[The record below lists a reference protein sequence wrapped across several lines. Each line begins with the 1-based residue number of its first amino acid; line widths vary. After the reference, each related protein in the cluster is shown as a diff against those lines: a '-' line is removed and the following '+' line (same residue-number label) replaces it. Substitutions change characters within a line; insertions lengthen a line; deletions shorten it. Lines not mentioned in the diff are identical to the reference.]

1 MYWINWLY
9 NEKTCE
15 REFVYR
21 SFILIKG
28 FVDKYVWLDIIGKN
42 CYNLKYHFIVNLK
55 YNFGLLFTMIL
66 QQIKYY

>member
-42 CYNLKYHFIVNLK
+42 CYNLEYHFIVNLK
-55 YNFGLLFTMIL
+55 YNLGLLFTMIL